1 MTNLSVALLVIVV
14 SIQVTVSQEMGT
26 ENDRANIILSALCV
40 EQNGQI
46 SQECLNGLT
55 SQNLYRTLYA
65 ALASSPRLGDVSSK
79 SASRPDK
86 LALPAKRRREDT
98 SGFYSNW

>member
-1 MTNLSVALLVIVV
+1 MTNLSLVLLVIVA

-26 ENDRANIILSALCV
+26 ENDRTNLILSALCV

-46 SQECLNGLT
+46 SQECLNGL
-55 SQNLYRTLYA
+55 SSRNLYRTLYA
-65 ALASSPRLGDVSSK
+65 ALASPPRLGDVSSK